1 LVVYRELEF
10 PILGEKVSGIPIT
23 RSCVIGCKPM
33 PDTQSTLKRTGERA
47 RGLASTRFSAFPISA
62 AGLQPAAN
70 ARGSLREYQFPQLAL
85 NCV

>member
-1 LVVYRELEF
+1 VF
-10 PILGEKVSGIPIT
+10 HFSWW
-23 RSCVIGCKPM
+23 CIGNSNYTQLRHRLQTDA
-33 PDTQSTLKRTGERA
+33 DTQSTLKRTGERA
-47 RGLASTRFSAFPISA
+47 RGLASTRFSAFPVSA